1 MEINWTGLHSMVEYW
16 GLTPYSFVGA
26 VVLSVAGAGLIAWV
40 MVLWVNM
47 AREHHAA
54 HELEKRLK
62 TYINPEGQG
71 LNSSDQEDART
82 RPELVYRLARTA
94 QQQRYLSAA
103 DIDTMLTPLAEEV
116 HASFSPLKSAPNMLM
131 LGGLVVTLWGLAHTI
146 GNLPFQDDTLDIQRL
161 TDALPKALAEMKGA
175 FYGSLIGVGWAV
187 VLGLFVA
194 ETQRR
199 SQKLLA
205 KIADVG
211 HMYLAPI
218 ILKPRAERQIE
229 ELRDAIKKT
238 QDFFEDL
245 RTNLKEVTVTFG
257 QEIKKAGKAMTETL
271 DRLKESTETIEVTL
285 ISASEKVAGGA
296 EDLANSTRELQG
308 LHGDLRNAYSS
319 LESMFDRGRKD
330 LEDMSNKQMDAL
342 HKVQNTF
349 STQAQIIVGQLLDS
363 SQTMSGFVQK
373 LDENRDAV
381 YQAGSKISQSVSTS
395 FDQLHDRLE
404 GTLKTY
410 THEVDELGVRMQA
423 MTSRIEDLSKSS
435 LDVLHFS
442 TDMQAQERLRHDELL
457 KALGTQNQSLS
468 ALQHTL
474 EEQSPLDHFK
484 DQKMY
489 QTAALSGL
497 IEQQERMM
505 TVIQQ
510 ASDGLGTQLHLDL
523 QKTQDVL
530 SALQTVVP
538 ERQQVYQWI
547 AQSGDQLQDQLEHF
561 TLSLQGQLRKTQ
573 KDLQDLRAEVVA
585 TLAHRGNGH
594 SAQQP
599 SQFGPFTPSNPTLK
613 LEKGPGDP

>member
-1 MEINWTGLHSMVEYW
+1 
-16 GLTPYSFVGA
+16 
-26 VVLSVAGAGLIAWV
+26 
-40 MVLWVNM
+40 
-47 AREHHAA
+47 
-54 HELEKRLK
+54 
-62 TYINPEGQG
+62 
-71 LNSSDQEDART
+71 
-82 RPELVYRLARTA
+82 
-94 QQQRYLSAA
+94 
-103 DIDTMLTPLAEEV
+103 MLTPLAEEV

-218 ILKPRAERQIE
+218 ILKPKAEKQVE

-245 RTNLKEVTVTFG
+245 RDKFKEVTDIFG
-257 QEIKKAGKAMTETL
+257 QEIKNAGLVMHKTL
-271 DRLKESTETIEVTL
+271 ESLEESTEAIKSTL
-285 ISASEKVAGGA
+285 EEASGKVAEGA
-296 EDLANSTRELQG
+296 KDLADSTQT
-308 LHGDLRNAYSS
+308 LRNLHFDMRSAYTS
-319 LESMFDRGRKD
+319 LEKMFQTGRED
-330 LEDMSNKQMDAL
+330 LEDMSKKQIAAL
-342 HKVQNTF
+342 LQVQNRFSDGAQNILSQLMQNSATMTSFSEKMDQNREATF
-349 STQAQIIVGQLLDS
+349 Q
-363 SQTMSGFVQK
+363 SGNQ
-373 LDENRDAV
+373 
-381 YQAGSKISQSVSTS
+381 ISQSVSTS
-395 FDQLHDRLE
+395 FDHLHDRLE

-435 LDVLHFS
+435 LDVLRLS
-442 TDMQAQERLRHDELL
+442 ADMQAQERLRHDELL
-457 KALGTQNQSLS
+457 KALSAQNQSLS

-474 EEQSPLDHFK
+474 EDQSPLDHFK
-484 DQKMY
+484 DQKVY

-505 TVIQQ
+505 SVIQQ

-547 AQSGDQLQDQLEHF
+547 AQSGDQLQDQLEHY

-573 KDLQDLRAEVVA
+573 KDLQDLRAEVVS

-599 SQFGPFTPSNPTLK
+599 AQIGPFTPSNPTVK